1 MVILNSKYC
10 DLEALIESLVES
22 GEMDDYNCGALIM
35 VDVAEGGDVIAVD
48 EPAYRITDKN
58 LIVVD
63 VVYCENNTGRL
74 ERSWSLSLIYEN
86 VPDADFNP
94 DNYIYFESG
103 GDPIA
108 AIYNYLELQER
119 SKENE

>member
-10 DLEALIESLVES
+10 DLEALIESLV
-22 GEMDDYNCGALIM
+22 
-35 VDVAEGGDVIAVD
+35 
-48 EPAYRITDKN
+48 
-58 LIVVD
+58 
-63 VVYCENNTGRL
+63 
-74 ERSWSLSLIYEN
+74 
-86 VPDADFNP
+86 
-94 DNYIYFESG
+94 ESG